1 MPLHLADIISNVSAS
16 SVYANDYSNYTPLN
30 LYDGNKWTAWIEGV
44 SGAGIGEYIMLHF
57 DDAYAISK
65 FSILTGCHYKKDSTY
80 FERNN
85 RPSAITLLFSDGRSK
100 YIQLD
105 DSRDYHQAFSFSECY
120 YTDYVYIIIEDVYGG
135 MGRYGHC

>member
-16 SVYANDYSNYTPLN
+16 SVYANDYSNYTPLI

-65 FSILTGCHYKKDSTY
+65 FSILTGCHYKKIVPTLKGTTAQVQLLCFSPMEGLNTSSLMIVVTIIKH
-80 FERNN
+80 F
-85 RPSAITLLFSDGRSK
+85 PSQNAT
-100 YIQLD
+100 IQTI
-105 DSRDYHQAFSFSECY
+105 C
-120 YTDYVYIIIEDVYGG
+120 T
-135 MGRYGHC
+135 